1 MFTDGIKS
9 PLFGQGWKITDW
21 KDVGDRQITETITQ
35 VQMRGKVGAD
45 VQAIMLV
52 ASGGNV
58 LVNID
63 GTVEDG
69 EWRTFEMFDGEQICG
84 IHGILGKGESYL
96 RGANFIVWKPPNFI
110 E

>member
-1 MFTDGIKS
+1 
-9 PLFGQGWKITDW
+9 
-21 KDVGDRQITETITQ
+21 
-35 VQMRGKVGAD
+35 MRGKVGAD

-69 EWRTFEMFDGEQICG
+69 EWRTFEMFDGE
-84 IHGILGKGESYL
+84 
-96 RGANFIVWKPPNFI
+96 
-110 E
+110 